1 MGGVEQW
8 EEWRCMVGG
17 VEVCE
22 RGGGVWE
29 GWRCVGVVDCGG
41 RDKVCGGKGGGECG
55 RGGMDVGGG
64 SMRCGWAV

>member
-29 GWRCVGVVDCGG
+29 GWRGVGGVEG
-41 RDKVCGGKGGGECG
+41 CG
-55 RGGMDVGGG
+55 RSGGV
-64 SMRCGWAV
+64 WEW